1 MTVEFSIESD
11 LKKFTK
17 DFKGLQKKK
26 IPQATANALNK
37 TARGVVKAL
46 SSKTDKVFKDG
57 AVAWTKRGFQHGTGF
72 GNKGKATPK
81 DLATIVKVKP
91 QQNQYLKYQIEG
103 GTRTPKGRAIL
114 GANQNT
120 VRTNLTKQGNLKRNT
135 IQKLINDNEKYFKG
149 TPKGSNGSEGIWE
162 RYGKTKAKPSG
173 QRIRQIA
180 RYLKSGQYRPKFPFY
195 QTGEQV
201 FFGRNRGA
209 FFRTFQKEMTKIL
222 AKAGYR

>member
-1 MTVEFSIESD
+1 MTVEFNIESD
-11 LKKFTK
+11 IKKFTK

-37 TARGVVKAL
+37 TAKGVTKAL
-46 SSKTDKVFKDG
+46 SKKTTTTFKDG
-57 AVAWTKRGFQHGTGF
+57 AVAFTQKGFEVP
-72 GNKGKATPK
+72 KWGKAKPN
-81 DLATIVKVKP
+81 DLSAVVKVKRL
-91 QQNQYLKYQIEG
+91 QNDYLKYQIEG

-120 VRTNLTKQGNLKRNT
+120 VRTNLTKQGNLKRST